1 MELFHYFI
9 LLVIFIFLCS
19 THVTCMRVNIA
30 AILPEDNSRVFS
42 LPRVSPAIEYAIDT
56 LRTSLLRGHSIQVIY
71 RDSNC
76 SSADGMNQ
84 AINLFI
90 AKQVDVFLGPVCDYS
105 VAPVA
110 RQTRFWNLPL
120 ISVGAMARDFTQ
132 YHLIDYPLLTR
143 AGPVNF
149 GSLSDF
155 FLTTFRRFNWD
166 KYFIIY
172 DKIGQGE
179 IVEDFC
185 HLVSSSLHYDINEKA
200 PQIMQDYYKI
210 GRLDIE
216 QDHMLPQQVG
226 FQYSGKKTCTQMY
239 LYGVRYFLLVYIIRF
254 YYVFIQ
260 CPVVCEN
267 YVDLAFLLHCDKVL
281 EGLLANIYLNN
292 HKATR
297 IIETLLKIYPCCR
310 LLYI

>member
-1 MELFHYFI
+1 MELFHYVNSFV
-9 LLVIFIFLCS
+9 LLTFYCS
-19 THVTCMRVNIA
+19 LHVTCASVNIA

-42 LPRVSPAIEYAIDT
+42 LPRVSPAIEYAIET
-56 LRTSLLRGHSIQVIY
+56 LRTSLLRGDSIQVIY

-76 SSADGMNQ
+76 SSADGMNH
-84 AINLFI
+84 AINLFMT
-90 AKQVDVFLGPVCDYS
+90 KQVDVFLGPVCDYS

-132 YHLIDYPLLTR
+132 YHHIDYPLLTR

-155 FLTTFRRFNWD
+155 FLTTFGRFNWN

-185 HLVSSSLHYDINEKA
+185 HLVASSLHYDINEKA
-200 PQIMQDYYKI
+200 QHITQDYYKI
-210 GRLDIE
+210 GRADIE
-216 QDHMLPQQVG
+216 GDQMLPQQVG
-226 FQYSGKKTCTQMY
+226 HQYSGK
-239 LYGVRYFLLVYIIRF
+239 
-254 YYVFIQ
+254 
-260 CPVVCEN
+260 
-267 YVDLAFLLHCDKVL
+267 
-281 EGLLANIYLNN
+281 
-292 HKATR
+292 
-297 IIETLLKIYPCCR
+297 
-310 LLYI
+310 

>member
-1 MELFHYFI
+1 MEIFNYFI
-9 LLVIFIFLCS
+9 LLVIFTFHYS
-19 THVTCMRVNIA
+19 PHVISMRVNIA

-42 LPRVSPAIEYAIDT
+42 LPRVSPAIEYAIET
-56 LRTSLLRGHSIQVIY
+56 LRTSLLREHSIHVIY

-76 SSADGMNQ
+76 SSADGMNH
-84 AINLFI
+84 AINLFM

-132 YHLIDYPLLTR
+132 YHHIDYPLLTR

-155 FLTTFRRFNWD
+155 FLTTFGRFNWE

-185 HLVSSSLHYDINEKA
+185 HLVASSLHYDISEKD
-200 PQIMQDYYKI
+200 QHITQDYYKI
-210 GRLDIE
+210 GRSDIE
-216 QDHMLPQQVG
+216 GDEMLPQQVG
-226 FQYSGKKTCTQMY
+226 YQYSGKETCRANNTHGIA
-239 LYGVRYFLLVYIIRF
+239 LFL
-254 YYVFIQ
+254 FIMAI
-260 CPVVCEN
+260 CVN
-267 YVDLAFLLHCDKVL
+267 ML
-281 EGLLANIYLNN
+281 I
-292 HKATR
+292 
-297 IIETLLKIYPCCR
+297 
-310 LLYI
+310 